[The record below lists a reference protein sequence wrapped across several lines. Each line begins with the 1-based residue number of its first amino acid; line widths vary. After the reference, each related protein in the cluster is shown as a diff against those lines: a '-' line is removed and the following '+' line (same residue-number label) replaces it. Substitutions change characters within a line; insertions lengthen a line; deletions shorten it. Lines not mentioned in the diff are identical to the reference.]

1 MDVDLIFVVGHP
13 DYYPRF
19 GFTPALKLGLQPTY
33 PLPAE
38 VAYTWMVLALHPN
51 ILDTTSGKVICY
63 DTMNKPEVWHQ

>member
-19 GFTPALKLGLQPTY
+19 GFTLALKLGIQPTY

-38 VAYTWMVLALHPN
+38 VADAWMVLALHPN
-51 ILDTTSGKVICY
+51 ILDTTS
-63 DTMNKPEVWHQ
+63 